1 MGYDK
6 NNIFSKIIR
15 KEADAKIVYEND
27 YVLCFEDIFPKSKI
41 HILIIPKNEYL
52 DIFDFSKNSSTDE
65 KEAIFLAFEVLIDIF
80 KLDKKGC
87 RIITNHGIDGRQEV
101 PHLHFHFLG
110 GQDIGKM
117 INI

>member
-41 HILIIPKNEYL
+41 HILIIPKL
-52 DIFDFSKNSSTDE
+52 LTSDSSLTS
-65 KEAIFLAFEVLIDIF
+65 
-80 KLDKKGC
+80 
-87 RIITNHGIDGRQEV
+87 IITV
-101 PHLHFHFLG
+101 C
-110 GQDIGKM
+110 
-117 INI
+117 

>member
-1 MGYDK
+1 MY
-6 NNIFSKIIR
+6 
-15 KEADAKIVYEND
+15 
-27 YVLCFEDIFPKSKI
+27 
-41 HILIIPKNEYL
+41 
-52 DIFDFSKNSSTDE
+52 
-65 KEAIFLAFEVLIDIF
+65 